1 MSLFSKKPKAVACII
16 GRYDDRYRGT
26 LAADLEEA
34 YLPRARQL
42 VSQYYGNLRTGVHF
56 VDIENQAYVAKN
68 SLSAVEEIRHD
79 GAQLHTGSY
88 EKQDMC
94 QKMQNFLA
102 VSYSNDLEKK
112 PVVVVETDGRFA
124 GLFAILVRLY

>member
-16 GRYDDRYRGT
+16 GRYDDRFRGK
-26 LAADLEEA
+26 LASELEEE

-42 VSQYYGNLRTGVHF
+42 VSQYYGNLGTRVHF
-56 VDIENQAYVAKN
+56 VEIEDRAYVAKN
-68 SLSAVEEIRHD
+68 SLSAVEEIRRD
-79 GAQLHTGSY
+79 GAKVGTGSP
-88 EKQDMC
+88 EKQKMC
-94 QKMQNFLA
+94 MEMQNFLA
-102 VSYSNDLEKK
+102 VWYSNDLEKQ